1 MGGEA
6 LPETKS
12 VLFCSTDAGE
22 GAAADAMLK
31 QSIVVASMNML
42 DLLVIVELKCFV
54 VVAWICFF
62 LLFYKRKNIKINTS
76 NILAGWEDF
85 YKSFVA
91 NRNE

>member
-62 LLFYKRKNIKINTS
+62 LLFYKRKYQNK
-76 NILAGWEDF
+76 
-85 YKSFVA
+85 Y
-91 NRNE
+91 

>member
-62 LLFYKRKNIKINTS
+62 CCYKRKYPQSVCWLVGGFFSLLLLVQNS
-76 NILAGWEDF
+76 NG
-85 YKSFVA
+85 
-91 NRNE
+91 